1 MKFQKYFD
9 EGFKS
14 LKRGDYLNAISN
26 FEECL
31 TYDRNDYLVYY
42 YLGLAYIYRKNYED
56 AYKFLAKAHKLNSE
70 DTSVIN
76 AIAFLNLKDG
86 NIQEAINY
94 WLDALDI
101 EPKNVSIK
109 RNLERVRKSK
119 DVKKLA
125 ETAKAEDFIGFKI
138 RKRIYLKLSLYP
150 FIRKNI
156 KYIAIG
162 VIPVLIIGYLLFLR
176 PSGNKKIVKPNISFK
191 GEFNIKSLKEVK
203 LPDIKD
209 DYIIDKN
216 IKKSLFKFTK
226 SDAQFMFSRCKKYI
240 KEKKYNLATVIIN
253 KILHSNL
260 NFIIKEKFSILKKFI
275 PEINKFSIKDNIAYS
290 ELMNFPAIY
299 EDIQIIWKGKVEDI
313 ELDEENNIT
322 EFKLIV
328 KESESAVGVA
338 KVYFNQ
344 ILPVLREGVNIELL
358 GRFEGIKEGTRY
370 PVIRGISIKTE
381 E

>member
-42 YLGLAYIYRKNYED
+42 YLGLAYIFRKNYED
-56 AYKFLAKAHKLNSE
+56 AYKFLAKAYKLNSE

-101 EPKNVSIK
+101 EPKNVNIK
-109 RNLERVRKSK
+109 RNLEKVRKTK

-125 ETAKAEDFIGFKI
+125 EIAKAEDFIGFKI
-138 RKRIYLKLSLYP
+138 RRRIYLKFDLIL

-156 KYIAIG
+156 KYITAGI
-162 VIPVLIIGYLLFLR
+162 IPVVIIGYFLFFK
-176 PSGNKKIVKPNISFK
+176 PSDNKRIVKPDISFK
-191 GEFNIKSLKEVK
+191 DEFNVKSLKEIE

-209 DYIIDKN
+209 DYIIDRN
-216 IKKSLFKFTK
+216 IKKSLFRFTK
-226 SDAQFMFSRCKKYI
+226 SDAQFMFNRCKKYI

-260 NFIIKEKFSILKKFI
+260 NFIIKEKFSILKRFI
-275 PEINKFSIKDNIAYS
+275 PEINKFNIKDNITYS
-290 ELMNFPAIY
+290 ELMNFPTIY
-299 EDIQIIWKGKVEDI
+299 EDIYVIWQGKVEDI

-322 EFKLIV
+322 EFKVIV

-338 KVYFNQ
+338 NIYFNQ
-344 ILPVLREGVNIELL
+344 LLPVLKEGINIKLL
-358 GRFEGIKEGTRY
+358 GRFEGIKEGSRY

>member
-42 YLGLAYIYRKNYED
+42 YLGLAYIYRQNYED

-156 KYIAIG
+156 KYIATG

-176 PSGNKKIVKPNISFK
+176 PAGNKKIVKPNISFK

-260 NFIIKEKFSILKKFI
+260 SFIIKEKFSILKKFI

-299 EDIQIIWKGKVEDI
+299 EDIQVIWKGKVEDI

-322 EFKLIV
+322 EFKIIV
-328 KESESAVGVA
+328 KESGSAVGVA
-338 KVYFNQ
+338 NVYFNQ

>member
-42 YLGLAYIYRKNYED
+42 YLGLAYIYRQNYED

-156 KYIAIG
+156 KYIATG

-176 PSGNKKIVKPNISFK
+176 PAGNKKIVKPNISFK

-260 NFIIKEKFSILKKFI
+260 NFIIKEKFIILKKFI

-299 EDIQIIWKGKVEDI
+299 EDIQVIWKGKVEDI

-322 EFKLIV
+322 EFKIIV
-328 KESESAVGVA
+328 KESGSAVGVA
-338 KVYFNQ
+338 NVYFNQ